1 MLIFITGFMGV
12 GKTTIGK
19 QVAELLN
26 IPFLDLDEEIE
37 NQEQKSISQI
47 FKENGEDYFRQ
58 AERSLLE
65 SVIKSKKETTIIAL
79 GGGTMCHLS
88 NHLLILQNG
97 IAVYLKTSWEE
108 IEKEINLLQ
117 NRPKLS
123 NTDVH
128 QVYQLFRQ
136 REPIYALS
144 QLETLAN
151 TSFDPKKLANRLKL
165 LTNR

>member
-1 MLIFITGFMGV
+1 MLIFLTGFMGV

-19 QVAELLN
+19 QVASLLGV
-26 IPFLDLDEEIE
+26 PFIDLDQEIE
-37 NQEQKSISQI
+37 ILEQKSISAI
-47 FKENGEDYFRQ
+47 FTENGEDYFRKV
-58 AERSLLE
+58 ERALLE
-65 SVIKSKKETTIIAL
+65 NLIKTKKEPTIIAL

-88 NHLLILQNG
+88 NHLLILKNG
-97 IAVYLKTSWEE
+97 IAVYLKKSWEE
-108 IEKEINLLQ
+108 IEKELSLMQ

-123 NTDVH
+123 NRNTSE
-128 QVYQLFRQ
+128 VYQLFKQ

-151 TSFDPKKLANRLKL
+151 TSFDTKKLANRLKL